1 MAYDGC
7 LEHCN
12 VYTKPFPLVFRC
24 GFHDF
29 LPPDTPTKWEQT
41 SQAVAKRCAMLKNQ
55 PEKHKLIQN
64 CEITLNAPL
73 VLSV

>member
-1 MAYDGC
+1 MAYEGC

-12 VYTKPFPLVFRC
+12 VYTKPWVFRC

-55 PEKHKLIQN
+55 PEKLIQN
-64 CEITLNAPL
+64 CEITLNAPR